1 MSAHKQESYDVV
13 VCGGGLAGVCA
24 AIAAARQGVSTC
36 LIQDR
41 PVLGGNSSS
50 EIRVTPHGAA
60 QFHAYA
66 RETGIISELLVEE
79 RAANHEPIRENG
91 WTNSVW
97 DMALYDMAVRT
108 PNLTVHLNSTV
119 TAVEKHETRRLS
131 AVKVRV
137 ANADTMMTIQGKVF
151 IDCTGDAVVADQAGC
166 EWRWGSESREEF
178 GEPHAPLA
186 ASTDTMGSSIHFK
199 AKDMGREVPFRA
211 PDWAVRYDD
220 PAYFYEQGRH
230 FYDLDAGYWWIE
242 IGVPWNTVYDNEQI
256 RHELTR
262 HVLGIWDWIKN
273 KDPLLREKAANYALD
288 WVGQVPGKRESRRVM
303 GRYLLTEHD
312 PAGRTVFAD
321 EIAYGGWFIDLHSA
335 GGLLAATAEPSSAEG
350 YTETSDYAVQSY
362 CGPYGLPLRMLIAK
376 DMDNLLMAGRN
387 ISATHAALGTVRVM
401 GTTAL
406 LGQAAGTAAAVALKR
421 GTEVCGL
428 EAEGVREVQQSL
440 LRQGCFLPNC
450 RGADPGELARA
461 ADIRASSEARVV
473 GAGPESRDGSG
484 GFRAARPASPQGGEP
499 LSSLR
504 GQWIAIG
511 RPEISK
517 LSVCLSNDSGI
528 EQTVKVVLLPVD
540 SIWDYSCGVREPLAS
555 GTLKVPPGQMQ
566 WVAWEVGLG
575 PQDGLSAGQYI
586 RMELAE
592 NPQVEWHMAG
602 TVIPGHT
609 SAYEMGPSRMRR
621 YRDGGTLSFRIDPPQ
636 PCYSPANVTTGIA
649 RPYDYTNVWRSDPSE
664 TLPQWLELQWE
675 DAQWIGTVELT
686 FPGHL
691 FREYHLYEPF
701 YRDPQCPKDY
711 CIEIWIAGNWQP
723 VVTVYDNY
731 QCRRQHVLPEMVK
744 TDRLRVTVQSTNG
757 DPSAAIAE
765 IRCYA

>member
-1 MSAHKQESYDVV
+1 M
-13 VCGGGLAGVCA
+13 
-24 AIAAARQGVSTC
+24 
-36 LIQDR
+36 
-41 PVLGGNSSS
+41 LGGNSSS

-288 WVGQVPGKRESRRVM
+288 WVGQVPGKE
-303 GRYLLTEHD
+303 
-312 PAGRTVFAD
+312 
-321 EIAYGGWFIDLHSA
+321 
-335 GGLLAATAEPSSAEG
+335 
-350 YTETSDYAVQSY
+350 
-362 CGPYGLPLRMLIAK
+362 K
-376 DMDNLLMAGRN
+376 
-387 ISATHAALGTVRVM
+387 
-401 GTTAL
+401 
-406 LGQAAGTAAAVALKR
+406 AAG
-421 GTEVCGL
+421 
-428 EAEGVREVQQSL
+428 
-440 LRQGCFLPNC
+440 
-450 RGADPGELARA
+450 
-461 ADIRASSEARVV
+461 
-473 GAGPESRDGSG
+473 
-484 GFRAARPASPQGGEP
+484 
-499 LSSLR
+499 
-504 GQWIAIG
+504 
-511 RPEISK
+511 
-517 LSVCLSNDSGI
+517 
-528 EQTVKVVLLPVD
+528 
-540 SIWDYSCGVREPLAS
+540 
-555 GTLKVPPGQMQ
+555 
-566 WVAWEVGLG
+566 
-575 PQDGLSAGQYI
+575 
-586 RMELAE
+586 
-592 NPQVEWHMAG
+592 
-602 TVIPGHT
+602 
-609 SAYEMGPSRMRR
+609 
-621 YRDGGTLSFRIDPPQ
+621 
-636 PCYSPANVTTGIA
+636 
-649 RPYDYTNVWRSDPSE
+649 
-664 TLPQWLELQWE
+664 
-675 DAQWIGTVELT
+675 
-686 FPGHL
+686 
-691 FREYHLYEPF
+691 
-701 YRDPQCPKDY
+701 
-711 CIEIWIAGNWQP
+711 
-723 VVTVYDNY
+723 
-731 QCRRQHVLPEMVK
+731 
-744 TDRLRVTVQSTNG
+744 
-757 DPSAAIAE
+757 
-765 IRCYA
+765 